1 MAEEQ
6 KIAPESR
13 RGQDRKSILKG
24 AKVVFNG
31 GKGVLVCRVRDMSP
45 GGARLEFAPHTKL
58 PEEFALHAGSSTP
71 RRCEVRWFKSNI
83 AGVRFL
89 DGDE

>member
-6 KIAPESR
+6 KVAPESR
-13 RGQDRKSILKG
+13 RGQDRKNILKG

-58 PEEFALHAGSSTP
+58 PEEFVLHAGSNAP
-71 RRCEVRWFKSNI
+71 RRCELRWFKSNI
-83 AGVRFL
+83 AGVKFL
-89 DGDE
+89 DGGE